1 MPVKCEEYNQ
11 VCVVSVEGDLVGE
24 NAQAARKLVEERVDQ
39 RQIVDFVVDFEKAG
53 FVDSEGLET
62 LLWVKRRAEDLFG
75 QLKLINLDENVRKI
89 LEITRLEHRF
99 ECQPNL
105 EAALKT
111 MR

>member
-1 MPVKCEEYNQ
+1 MGVKCEEYNQ
-11 VCVVSVEGDLVGE
+11 VCVISLEGDLSGE
-24 NAQAARKLVEERVDQ
+24 NAQATRKKVEEQIDQ
-39 RQIVDFVVDFEKAG
+39 RQLVDFVVDFEKAG

>member
-1 MPVKCEEYNQ
+1 MGVKCEEYNQ
-11 VCVVSVEGDLVGE
+11 VCVVSLGGDLVGDD
-24 NAQAARKLVEERVDQ
+24 AQAARKSVEERIEQ
-39 RQIVDFVVDFEKAG
+39 RQVVDFIIDFEKAG

-62 LLWVKRRAEDLFG
+62 LLWIKRRAEDLFG
-75 QLKLINLDENVRKI
+75 QMKLINIDENVRKI